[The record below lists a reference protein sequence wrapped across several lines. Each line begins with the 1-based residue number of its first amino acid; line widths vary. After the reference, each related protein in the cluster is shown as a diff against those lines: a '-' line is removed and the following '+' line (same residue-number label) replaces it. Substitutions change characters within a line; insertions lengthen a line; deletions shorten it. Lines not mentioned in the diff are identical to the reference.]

1 MQIVFL
7 DAVTVGKSISTDMI
21 EGMLSHLGDVII
33 YETTSREEAPER
45 ISDADIIITNKVVMD
60 SDLLKYAKN
69 LKLLCECATGF
80 DNIDLNYCRENG
92 IDVRNVRGYSTDSVA
107 QVTAAMVLSLV
118 SRLNEY
124 DSHVKNGFYTKGNTP
139 TYVDLVY
146 HEISGMKWGII
157 GAGAIGKRVMEI
169 AKVLGAEVMIF
180 SRTVHKELNHV
191 SMDELCAESDIITV
205 HVPLNDGTRGLIN
218 SQTLSKM
225 KRNVILINAARG
237 AVFDE
242 EAVTEAVEAGQIG
255 GLGVDVYSTEP
266 MSVSSPYQ
274 RILNY
279 KNVMFT
285 PHMAWGSHEARIRC
299 IDEVKRNIED
309 FKNKGN
315 RNSVFAD

>member
-1 MQIVFL
+1 M
-7 DAVTVGKSISTDMI
+7 
-21 EGMLSHLGDVII
+21 
-33 YETTSREEAPER
+33 
-45 ISDADIIITNKVVMD
+45 
-60 SDLLKYAKN
+60 
-69 LKLLCECATGF
+69 
-80 DNIDLNYCRENG
+80 
-92 IDVRNVRGYSTDSVA
+92 
-107 QVTAAMVLSLV
+107 
-118 SRLNEY
+118 
-124 DSHVKNGFYTKGNTP
+124 
-139 TYVDLVY
+139 DLVY

-157 GAGAIGKRVMEI
+157 GAGASGKRVMEI
-169 AKVLGAEVMIF
+169 AKVLGAEVMVF

-218 SQTLSKM
+218 FQTLSKM